1 MDCFNDTLDL
11 LATCE
16 ERTNCISSPAIEE
29 IMYRL
34 ETAVHFVQQ
43 TLSFINNQDAKENFE
58 EVSRNLQVLHQK
70 WHRKLQEIELR
81 SAPNCTHLAVYSTKS
96 PATSERMGPGRP
108 KFIIEEEALL
118 QFRSLGFTW
127 KDIASLLLVSRW
139 TVWRRV
145 RELEISEETGFSEI
159 GNDELDHIV
168 RSFMHQ
174 SM

>member
-1 MDCFNDTLDL
+1 
-11 LATCE
+11 
-16 ERTNCISSPAIEE
+16 
-29 IMYRL
+29 MYRL

-43 TLSFINNQDAKENFE
+43 TLSFINNQDAKPKENFE

-127 KDIASLLLVSRW
+127 KDIASLLLVSR
-139 TVWRRV
+139 
-145 RELEISEETGFSEI
+145 
-159 GNDELDHIV
+159 
-168 RSFMHQ
+168 
-174 SM
+174 